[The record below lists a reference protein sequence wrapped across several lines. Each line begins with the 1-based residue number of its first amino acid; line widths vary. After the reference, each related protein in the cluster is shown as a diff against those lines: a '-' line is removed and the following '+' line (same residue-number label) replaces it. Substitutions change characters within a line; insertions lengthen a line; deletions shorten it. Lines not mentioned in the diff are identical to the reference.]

1 LVPCIEETFV
11 DSTSSGAGV
20 GQPPGRK
27 PHPRASYGLS
37 GTSYRRTR
45 FRWDGDRLM
54 IGSGH
59 LIATVEPDSEWPGLW
74 RVRLPDGRLSD
85 MVNRTRAKDAA
96 ETLALVV
103 LNREE
108 VSAEA
113 A

>member
-1 LVPCIEETFV
+1 V
-11 DSTSSGAGV
+11 DSLNSIAGI
-20 GQPPGRK
+20 GQPSGQMSRP
-27 PHPRASYGLS
+27 PASYRPTGA
-37 GTSYRRTR
+37 SYRRTR

>member
-1 LVPCIEETFV
+1 V
-11 DSTSSGAGV
+11 DSLNGIAGI
-20 GQPPGRK
+20 GQPSGQMSRP
-27 PHPRASYGLS
+27 PASYRPTGA
-37 GTSYRRTR
+37 SYRRTR

-54 IGSGH
+54 LASGH
-59 LIATVEPDSEWPGLW
+59 LIAMVESDAEYSTLW
-74 RVRLPDGRLSD
+74 RVRLPDGHVSD

-108 VSAEA
+108 VSAQA